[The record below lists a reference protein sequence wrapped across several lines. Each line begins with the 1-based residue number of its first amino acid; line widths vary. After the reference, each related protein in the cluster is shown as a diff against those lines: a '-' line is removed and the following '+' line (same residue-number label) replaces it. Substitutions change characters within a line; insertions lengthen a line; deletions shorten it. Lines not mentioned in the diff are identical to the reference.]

1 MINKEDI
8 KVGDLVKWFDH
19 RFYGSEG
26 KVTISVVN
34 RINKLSFGVK
44 YNYNPIKFSES
55 QSYFKLSEEEIKKY
69 YDEGF
74 SNALREKNQYAT
86 KYLNKLEHIS
96 KLIGEL
102 KQEEN
107 ITFSINID
115 DILKGI
121 SEEVIK
127 VNKYYGSE

>member
-8 KVGDLVKWFDH
+8 KVGDLVKVFDTTH
-19 RFYGSEG
+19 DRVKI
-26 KVTISVVN
+26 KVVERV
-34 RINKLSFGVK
+34 NKLSFSLK
-44 YNYNPIKFSES
+44 HDWNPTKFNES
-55 QSYFKLSEEEIKKY
+55 QSCFKMTDEEIKKY

-74 SNALREKNQYAT
+74 NNALREKNQYAT

>member
-8 KVGDLVKWFDH
+8 KVGDLVKYIDFN
-19 RFYGSEG
+19 GKIKIG
-26 KVTISVVN
+26 KVDRV
-34 RINKLSFGVK
+34 NKLSFGIGWE
-44 YNYNPIKFSES
+44 YYPIRFENSKL
-55 QSYFKLSEEEIKKY
+55 YFKLSEEEVKKY

-74 SNALREKNQYAT
+74 NNALREKNQYAT

-96 KLIGEL
+96 KLIEEL

-107 ITFSINID
+107 ITFSINVD